1 MSSMFVE
8 AKAMRLVMMISIR
21 WRPVLLRISG
31 IQFSASYKQSR
42 IVYYKSHLINFN
54 IGFEVVGHVFV
65 VECFVRAA
73 KILLVDPTDLST
85 ENVDIYHGDLLFR
98 TRR

>member
-42 IVYYKSHLINFN
+42 IVDYKSHLINFN
-54 IGFEVVGHVFV
+54 IGFKVVGHVFV
-65 VECFVRAA
+65 VVCFVGAT
-73 KILLVDPTDLST
+73 KIFLVDPTDLCT
-85 ENVDIYHGDLLFR
+85 ENVDIDHGDPVLR
-98 TRR
+98 SRR